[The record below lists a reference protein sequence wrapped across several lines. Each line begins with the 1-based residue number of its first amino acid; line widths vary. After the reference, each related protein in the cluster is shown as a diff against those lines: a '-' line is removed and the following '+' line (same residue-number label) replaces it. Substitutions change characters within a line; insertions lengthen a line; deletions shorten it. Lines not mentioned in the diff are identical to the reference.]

1 MPKPKNPLV
10 AEAEALFLEGMKLV
24 DIAEKLQLPEGTV
37 RRWKSTYGW
46 GSERSDKKSERSERK
61 KARKTEKEVAEDIC
75 EVLGNEELSGRQQLF
90 CIYYIKSFN
99 ATKAYQKAYGVGY
112 QTAASIGYR
121 LLENDGVKK
130 EIERLKKNRLNRAL
144 LSEEDIFQRYMDIA
158 FADITDYVEFG
169 RAEQQVMG
177 AFGPVYEKNEETGE
191 KTPVTVTVNEVR
203 FKESGDVDGTLI
215 QEVSQGRNGAKIK
228 LADRMKAIDWL
239 ANHMELA
246 TAEQRARIENLQAS
260 TAKIRGEDSDGDE
273 EDSGFIEALKGEAAE
288 AWEED

>member
-24 DIAEKLQLPEGTV
+24 DIADKLQLPAGTV

-46 GSERSDKKSERSERK
+46 GSERSERKSERSNRK
-61 KARKTEKEVAEDIC
+61 KARKAEKEVAEDIRA
-75 EVLGNEELSGRQQLF
+75 VLGNEELSGKQQLF

-121 LLENDGVKK
+121 LLENAGVKK

-158 FADITDYVEFG
+158 FADITDFVEFG
-169 RAEQQVMG
+169 RVEQQVMS
-177 AFGPVYEKNEETGE
+177 AFGPVYEKDEETGE
-191 KTPVTVTVNEVR
+191 KIPVTVTVNEVR

-239 ANHMELA
+239 ANHMDLA

-273 EDSGFIEALKGEAAE
+273 EDSGFIEALKGAAAE

>member
-24 DIAEKLQLPEGTV
+24 DIADKLQLPAGTV

-46 GSERSDKKSERSERK
+46 GSERSERKSERSNRK
-61 KARKTEKEVAEDIC
+61 KARKAEKEVAEDIRA
-75 EVLGNEELSGRQQLF
+75 VLGNEELSGKQQLF

-121 LLENDGVKK
+121 LLENAGVKK

-191 KTPVTVTVNEVR
+191 KIPVTVTVNEVR

-273 EDSGFIEALKGEAAE
+273 EDSGFIEALKGAAAE

>member
-1 MPKPKNPLV
+1 
-10 AEAEALFLEGMKLV
+10 
-24 DIAEKLQLPEGTV
+24 
-37 RRWKSTYGW
+37 
-46 GSERSDKKSERSERK
+46 
-61 KARKTEKEVAEDIC
+61 
-75 EVLGNEELSGRQQLF
+75 
-90 CIYYIKSFN
+90 
-99 ATKAYQKAYGVGY
+99 
-112 QTAASIGYR
+112 
-121 LLENDGVKK
+121 GVKK

-177 AFGPVYEKNEETGE
+177 AFGPVFEKNEETGE
-191 KTPVTVTVNEVR
+191 KIPVTVTVNEVR

-239 ANHMELA
+239 ANHMDLA

-260 TAKIRGEDSDGDE
+260 TAKIRGEDPDGDE
-273 EDSGFIEALKGEAAE
+273 EDSGFIEALKGAAAE

>member
-169 RAEQQVMG
+169 RAEQQVIG

-260 TAKIRGEDSDGDE
+260 TAKIRGEDPDGDE

>member
-1 MPKPKNPLV
+1 MPKPKNPMV
-10 AEAEALFLEGMKLV
+10 GEAEALFIEGMKLV

-75 EVLGNEELSGRQQLF
+75 EVLGHEELSGRQQLF

-121 LLENDGVKK
+121 LLENAGVKK

-191 KTPVTVTVNEVR
+191 KIPVTVTVNEVR

-260 TAKIRGEDSDGDE
+260 TAKIRGEDPDEAE
-273 EDSGFIEALKGEAAE
+273 EDSGFIEALKGAAAE
-288 AWEED
+288 AWEEN

>member
-1 MPKPKNPLV
+1 MPKPKNPMV

-75 EVLGNEELSGRQQLF
+75 EVLGNEELSGKQQLF

-191 KTPVTVTVNEVR
+191 KIPVTVTVNEVR

-260 TAKIRGEDSDGDE
+260 TAKIRGEDPDGDE
-273 EDSGFIEALKGEAAE
+273 EDSGFIEALKGAAAE

>member
-1 MPKPKNPLV
+1 MPKPKNPMV

-75 EVLGNEELSGRQQLF
+75 EVLGNEELSGKQQLF

-260 TAKIRGEDSDGDE
+260 TAKIRGEDPDGDE

>member
-24 DIAEKLQLPEGTV
+24 DIADKLQLPAGTV

-46 GSERSDKKSERSERK
+46 GSERSERKSERSNRK
-61 KARKTEKEVAEDIC
+61 KARKAEKEVAEDIRA
-75 EVLGNEELSGRQQLF
+75 VLGNEELSGKQQLF

-121 LLENDGVKK
+121 LLENAGVKK

-191 KTPVTVTVNEVR
+191 KIPVTVTVNEVR

-260 TAKIRGEDSDGDE
+260 TAKIRGEDPDEDE
-273 EDSGFIEALKGEAAE
+273 EDSGFIEALKGAAAE

>member
-1 MPKPKNPLV
+1 MPKPKNPMV
-10 AEAEALFLEGMKLV
+10 AEAKALFLEGMKLV
-24 DIAEKLQLPEGTV
+24 DIAEKLRLPEGTV

-260 TAKIRGEDSDGDE
+260 TAKIRGEDPDGDE

>member
-1 MPKPKNPLV
+1 MPKPKNPMV

-61 KARKTEKEVAEDIC
+61 KARKTEKEVAEEIC
-75 EVLGNEELSGRQQLF
+75 EVLGNEELSGNQQLF

-99 ATKAYQKAYGVGY
+99 ATKAYQKAYGVSY

-177 AFGPVYEKNEETGE
+177 AFGPVFEKDEETGE
-191 KTPVTVTVNEVR
+191 KIPVTVTVNEVR

-260 TAKIRGEDSDGDE
+260 TAKIRGEDPDGDE
-273 EDSGFIEALKGEAAE
+273 EDSGFIEALKGAAAE

>member
-1 MPKPKNPLV
+1 MPKPKNPMV

-75 EVLGNEELSGRQQLF
+75 EVLGNEELSGKQQLF

-121 LLENDGVKK
+121 LLENAGVKK

-239 ANHMELA
+239 ANHMDLA

-260 TAKIRGEDSDGDE
+260 TAKIRGEDPDGDE
-273 EDSGFIEALKGEAAE
+273 EDSGFIEALKGAAAE

>member
-24 DIAEKLQLPEGTV
+24 DIADKLQLPAGTV

-46 GSERSDKKSERSERK
+46 GSERSERKSERSNRK
-61 KARKTEKEVAEDIC
+61 KARKAEKEVAEDIRA
-75 EVLGNEELSGRQQLF
+75 VLGNEELSGKQQLF

-121 LLENDGVKK
+121 LLENAGVKK

-191 KTPVTVTVNEVR
+191 KIPVTVTVNEVR

-260 TAKIRGEDSDGDE
+260 TAKIRGEDPDEAE
-273 EDSGFIEALKGEAAE
+273 EDSGFIEALKGAAAE
-288 AWEED
+288 AWEEN

>member
-1 MPKPKNPLV
+1 MPKPKNPMV
-10 AEAEALFLEGMKLV
+10 AEAKALFLEGMKLV
-24 DIAEKLQLPEGTV
+24 DIAEKLRLPEGTV

-75 EVLGNEELSGRQQLF
+75 EVLGNEELSGKQQLF

-191 KTPVTVTVNEVR
+191 KIPVTVTVNEVR

-260 TAKIRGEDSDGDE
+260 TAKIRGEDPDGDE
-273 EDSGFIEALKGEAAE
+273 EDSGFIEALKGAAAE

>member
-1 MPKPKNPLV
+1 MPKPKNPMV

-260 TAKIRGEDSDGDE
+260 TAKIRGEDPDGDE